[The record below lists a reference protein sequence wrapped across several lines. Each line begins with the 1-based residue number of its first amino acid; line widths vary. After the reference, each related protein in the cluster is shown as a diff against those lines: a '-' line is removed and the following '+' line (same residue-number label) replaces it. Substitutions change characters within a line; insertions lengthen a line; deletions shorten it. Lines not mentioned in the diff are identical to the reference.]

1 MKECTQCGK
10 CCTQYGDGGLSVT
23 DNEIDMWEL
32 FQPDIAQYVK
42 NGLIW
47 SSPETGK
54 RLDHCPFLRV
64 IPGDKNSAHSKDIYT
79 CDIYYDR
86 PDDCRYYP
94 VTIKQMINDECEMLE
109 DNDLA
114 DPVKAQKALDTLM
127 KDSRPAF
134 DK

>member
-1 MKECTQCGK
+1 VKECTQCGK

-23 DNEIDMWEL
+23 DSEIDMWEL

-47 SSPETGK
+47 ASPETGK

-64 IPGDKNSAHSKDIYT
+64 IPADEKSAHSKDIYT
-79 CDIYYDR
+79 CDIYFDR
-86 PDDCRYYP
+86 PNDCRYYP

-109 DNDLA
+109 EKDRS
-114 DPVKAQKALDTLM
+114 DPVKAQKELDILM